1 MLTLVIGAAASGKSA
16 WAEEHTLSLPGRRVY
31 LATME
36 PFGSQAAQ
44 RIQRHRLLRAGKGFE
59 TVERYVDLA
68 GLELPEG
75 CNVLL
80 ECLGNLLANE
90 LYWPDGGG
98 AQAALEGVQALRRR
112 CRHLTVVSN
121 EIASGGADYLGDTP
135 AYMAQLGRLHR
146 LLAQQADM
154 VTEVVCG
161 VGNILKK
168 PAAYK
173 NYVCGI

>member
-90 LYWPDGGG
+90 LYRPDGGG
-98 AQAALEGVQALRRR
+98 TQAALDGVLALSRR
-112 CRHLTVVSN
+112 CRHLTVVTN
-121 EIASGGADYLGDTP
+121 EIGSGGGIYLGDTL
-135 AYMAQLGRLHR
+135 ASMAQRGQVQCQLSR
-146 LLAQQADM
+146 QADL
-154 VTEVVCG
+154 VAEVVCG
-161 VGNILKK
+161 VENILKK
-168 PAAYK
+168 PAET
-173 NYVCGI
+173 VL